1 MGRRVST
8 GALVILLVAA
18 GQTAAATTFTAE
30 ITDQDGKPV
39 QNAVVSLNPES
50 KTAMPA
56 ASTRLPNE
64 KTIDQRF
71 ETFVPIVT
79 IVPRNGR
86 VIFANSDPT
95 THQVYS
101 FSPVKQFE
109 ITLARDTTSS
119 PLAFPNA
126 GVAALGCNIHDN
138 MIAYVF
144 VTDSPWTGL
153 TGADGRAVIDDVPPG
168 NYQAQVWHYR
178 YPPRREPPSARIAV
192 STDTTRWSANI
203 RVMAQSGTRSHAGSY

>member
-1 MGRRVST
+1 M
-8 GALVILLVAA
+8 LVAA
-18 GQTAAATTFTAE
+18 CQTAAATTFTAE

-39 QNAVVSLNPES
+39 LNAVVSLVPDQ
-50 KTAMPA
+50 KAGMPA

-64 KTIDQRF
+64 KLIDQRF

-79 IVPRNGR
+79 VVPRNGR
-86 VIFANSDPT
+86 VVFANSDPT

-109 ITLARDTTSS
+109 IVLARDTSS
-119 PLAFPNA
+119 PPIVFPNA

-144 VTDSPWTGL
+144 VADSPWTGV
-153 TGADGRAVIDDVPPG
+153 TGADGRVVIDDVPPG

-192 STDTTRWSANI
+192 STDTTRWAASI
-203 RVMAQSGTRSHAGSY
+203 RVLTQTGTRSHTGSY

>member
-1 MGRRVST
+1 MGKGCST
-8 GALVILLVAA
+8 GAVLIVLVAA
-18 GQTAAATTFTAE
+18 CRTAAATTFTAE
-30 ITDQDGKPV
+30 IADQDGKPV
-39 QNAVVSLNPES
+39 QNAVVSLVPEQ
-50 KTAMPA
+50 KAAMPA
-56 ASTRLPNE
+56 ASSRLPNE

-86 VIFANSDPT
+86 IVFANSDPT

-101 FSPVKQFE
+101 FSPAKQFE
-109 ITLARDTTSS
+109 ITLARDSSS
-119 PLAFPNA
+119 PPIAFPNP

-138 MIAYVF
+138 MIAYIF
-144 VTDSPWTGL
+144 VADSPWTGL
-153 TGADGRAVIDDVPPG
+153 TDEDGRVTIGDVPPG

-178 YPPRREPPSARIAV
+178 YPPRREPPSARVAV

-203 RVMAQSGTRSHAGSY
+203 RVLTQTRTRSHAGSY

>member
-1 MGRRVST
+1 MGRGYST
-8 GALVILLVAA
+8 GALVMVLVAA
-18 GQTAAATTFTAE
+18 CHTAAATTFTAD
-30 ITDQDGKPV
+30 IADQDGKPV
-39 QNAVVSLNPES
+39 QNAVVSLVPDP
-50 KTAMPA
+50 KAAMPA

-79 IVPRNGR
+79 VVPRNGR
-86 VIFANSDPT
+86 VVFANSDQT

-101 FSPVKQFE
+101 FSTVKQFE
-109 ITLARDTTSS
+109 ITLARESSS
-119 PLAFPNA
+119 PPIVFPNA

-144 VTDSPWTGL
+144 VADSPWTGL
-153 TGADGRAVIDDVPPG
+153 TGADGRVVIDDVPPG

-178 YPPRREPPSARIAV
+178 YPPRRELPSARVAV
-192 STDTTRWSANI
+192 SSDTTRWNANI
-203 RVMAQSGTRSHAGSY
+203 RVLAQSGTRSHAGSY

>member
-1 MGRRVST
+1 MASGYST
-8 GALVILLVAA
+8 MLGGLLAIVCQAA
-18 GQTAAATTFTAE
+18 GATTFTAE
-30 ITDQDGKPV
+30 ITDQSGKAV
-39 QNAVVSLNPES
+39 ANAVVSLVPDP
-50 KTAMPA
+50 KVAMPG

-64 KTIDQRF
+64 MHVDQRL

-86 VIFANSDPT
+86 VVFANSDGT

-101 FSPVKQFE
+101 FSATKQFE
-109 ITLARDTTSS
+109 ITLARGASS
-119 PLAFPNA
+119 PPIVFPNA

-144 VTDSPWTGL
+144 VADSPWTAL
-153 TGADGRAVIDDVPPG
+153 TGADGRAVIEDVPPG

-178 YPPRREPPSARIAV
+178 YPPRRELPSARVAV
-192 STDTTRWSANI
+192 ATDTTQWAANI
-203 RVMAQSGTRSHAGSY
+203 RVLTQSSTRSHAGSY

>member
-8 GALVILLVAA
+8 GALVMVLVAA
-18 GQTAAATTFTAE
+18 CHTAAATTFTAE

-39 QNAVVSLNPES
+39 QNAVVSLVPDT
-50 KTAMPA
+50 KTTMPG
-56 ASTRLPNE
+56 ASTRLPPE
-64 KTIDQRF
+64 KSIDQHF

-86 VIFANSDPT
+86 VVFKNSDQT

-101 FSPVKQFE
+101 FSPAKQFE
-109 ITLARDTTSS
+109 ITLARDTSS
-119 PLAFPNA
+119 PPIVFPNV

-144 VTDSPWTGL
+144 VADSPWTGL
-153 TGADGRAVIDDVPPG
+153 TGADGRVVINDVPPG
-168 NYQAQVWHYR
+168 AYQAQVWHYR
-178 YPPRREPPSARIAV
+178 YPPRRELPSARVAV
-192 STDTTRWSANI
+192 ASDTTRWTANI
-203 RVMAQSGTRSHAGSY
+203 RVTAQSSTRSHAGSY